1 MTYHDAT
8 AMAMAVQTGEITPL
22 ELVSQ
27 AIHKAKELN
36 PTLNAITSERFEAAL
51 EEAKQRDFSGKPF
64 AGVPIFLKDLGQEL
78 KGDLSTSGSKLFKN
92 HHATKTDLFVKRL
105 KDLGFIILGRSNT
118 PEFGFKNISDS
129 QLHGP
134 VSLPHDKT
142 RNAGGSSGGA
152 AALVSS
158 GISALAPAS
167 DGGGSIR
174 IPASFNGLIGLK
186 PSRGRIPVGPGS
198 YRGWQG
204 ASVHFA
210 LTKSVR
216 DTRRLLYHLQME
228 QMESPFPLAKLA
240 KETIEEPLKRPLKIA
255 FYQRLIDGRPVS
267 ADTSEALRQAVAW
280 LTEQGHQLVELEEF
294 PVNMTEVIR
303 HYYIMN
309 SVETAAMFAGIETT
323 FGRPMTKDD
332 METMTW
338 AIYQSGKDIPAW
350 RYSQVLQKWDA
361 YSATMATFHETYDL
375 LLTFTT
381 NTPAPKHGELVP
393 DSQLMA
399 RLAQAETFSS
409 EEQFNFVETMFEKSL
424 AINPYTALPNLTGQ
438 PAISLPTYETKEGL
452 PMGIQMVAAK
462 GREDLLLGIAE
473 QFEVAGILKTP
484 Q

>member
-36 PTLNAITSERFEAAL
+36 PTLNVITSERFEAAL

-78 KGDLSTSGSKLFKN
+78 KGELSTSGSKLFKN

-105 KDLGFIILGRSNT
+105 EDLGFIILGRSNT

-129 QLHGP
+129 QLHGS

-216 DTRRLLYHLQME
+216 DTRRLLYYLQME

-240 KETIEEPLKRPLKIA
+240 KEKIEEPLKRPLKIA
-255 FYQRLIDGRPVS
+255 FYQRLIDGSPIS
-267 ADTSEALRQAVAW
+267 ADTAEALRQAVAW

-309 SVETAAMFAGIETT
+309 SVETAAMFAGIETA
-323 FGRPMTKDD
+323 FGRPITKDD

-399 RLAQAETFSS
+399 RLAQAETCSS
-409 EEQFNFVETMFEKSL
+409 EEQFNLVETMFEKSL

-452 PMGIQMVAAK
+452 PMGIQFIAAK

-473 QFEVAGILKTP
+473 QFEVAGLLKTP

>member
-36 PTLNAITSERFEAAL
+36 PTLNVITSERFEAAL

-78 KGDLSTSGSKLFKN
+78 KGELSTSGSKLFKN

-105 KDLGFIILGRSNT
+105 EDLGFIILGRSNT

-216 DTRRLLYHLQME
+216 DTRRLLYYLQME

-240 KETIEEPLKRPLKIA
+240 KEKIEEPLKRPLKIA
-255 FYQRLIDGRPVS
+255 FYQRLIDGSPIS
-267 ADTSEALRQAVAW
+267 ADTAEALRQAVAW

-309 SVETAAMFAGIETT
+309 SVETAAMFAGIETA
-323 FGRPMTKDD
+323 FGRPITKDD

-399 RLAQAETFSS
+399 RLAQAETCSS
-409 EEQFNFVETMFEKSL
+409 EEQFNLVETMFEKSL

-452 PMGIQMVAAK
+452 PMGIQFIAAK

-473 QFEVAGILKTP
+473 QFEVAGLLKTP